1 MKSRPILSPY
11 VNKNLSV
18 LKTGI
23 MRLENGTKNLQ
34 NDVRY
39 KKIYYLVV
47 CKCFP
52 SGNHLNELKAF
63 VYGGGSSTLRKNY
76 S

>member
-23 MRLENGTKNLQ
+23 MRLENGTKLQ
-34 NDVRY
+34 NVVRY
-39 KKIYYLVV
+39 QKIYYLVV

-63 VYGGGSSTLRKNY
+63 VYVGGRPTLRKNY